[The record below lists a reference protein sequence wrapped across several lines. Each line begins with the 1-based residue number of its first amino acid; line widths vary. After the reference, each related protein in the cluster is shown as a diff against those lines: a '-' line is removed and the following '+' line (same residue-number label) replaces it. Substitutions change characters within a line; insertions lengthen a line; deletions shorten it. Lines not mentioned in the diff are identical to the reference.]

1 MFDLVLGSPA
11 DDDESFPA
19 VAFSSSPLPGLPSAP
34 QLKIPADVR
43 VSEVMVQYAQKKI
56 DLNN

>member
-11 DDDESFPA
+11 DDESSPTM
-19 VAFSSSPLPGLPSAP
+19 AFSSSPLPGLPSAP

-43 VSEVMVQYAQKKI
+43 VSEVMVHFAQKKLI
-56 DLNN
+56 